1 MDNDSDD
8 RHRLSTAV
16 MMKKQMD
23 GEAAT
28 VYDLL
33 YHPPTVLLYDL
44 HLSAEV

>member
-16 MMKKQMD
+16 MMKKQMN

-28 VYDLL
+28 VYDL
-33 YHPPTVLLYDL
+33 HPPTVLLYDL